1 MATDPNLV
9 ISVVAPLCNSA
20 AILKPF
26 IEEVTQALEPHYAFF
41 EIILVDDC
49 SSDGTPAVV
58 QALLSQFQRVRF
70 LRLSRRSGS
79 EVAISAGLDSAIGD
93 YTVIMRPESD
103 PCDMIPDLISTA
115 RRTGCILTGVAP
127 GLRQRNPLVR
137 GVASAFRSYCKNH
150 LGIELR
156 QDSTD
161 FRVLSRQVVNA
172 ITQIK
177 DRRRYLRLFTVTVGY
192 EIQYFDYQPT
202 TRSDKKD
209 RATFMD
215 EVNQAID
222 IVVTSSPNPLRLVS
236 RLGMFASALNGLYMA
251 YIAAIY
257 LFKKDVAA
265 GWTTT
270 SLENSV
276 MFFFLFL
283 ILAVL
288 CEYVGRLLE
297 EAQDRPLYFIAQE
310 KNSSVLLEHQV
321 KKNIVHVSTE
331 HI

>member
-1 MATDPNLV
+1 MALDPNLV
-9 ISVVAPLCNSA
+9 ISVIAPLYNSA
-20 AILKPF
+20 AILEPF
-26 IEEVTQALEPHYAFF
+26 LEEATRALEPHYAFF

-49 SSDGTPAVV
+49 STDDTPAAV
-58 QALLSQFQRVRF
+58 QKLLSRFQRVRF

-93 YTVIMRPESD
+93 FTVIVRPESD
-103 PCDMIPDLISTA
+103 PCAMIPELISNA
-115 RRTGCILTGVAP
+115 RRSGCILTGVAP
-127 GLRQRNPLVR
+127 GQKHRSPLAR
-137 GVASAFRSYCKNH
+137 CIASGFRSYCKRQ
-150 LGIELR
+150 LGIELK
-156 QDSTD
+156 QNSTD

-177 DRRRYLRLFTVTVGY
+177 DRRRYLRLFTATVGY
-192 EIQYFDYQPT
+192 EIQYFDYQPIS
-202 TRSDKKD
+202 RGRKGE
-209 RATFMD
+209 RENFMD
-215 EVNQAID
+215 EVNRAID
-222 IVVTSSPNPLRLVS
+222 IVVTSSPQPLRLVS
-236 RLGMFASALNGLYMA
+236 RLGMFASALNVLYMT
-251 YIAAIY
+251 YVTAIY
-257 LFKKDVAA
+257 FFKKDVAP

-270 SLENSV
+270 SLENSA

-297 EAQDRPLYFIAQE
+297 EVQNRPLYFIAQE

-331 HI
+331 PA